1 MLKGFK
7 FGFIENLIVAV
18 FAIVGI
24 NIDKLIGS
32 NLGLHGAL
40 YGALIGHTFS
50 HMLAGMVEFG
60 WKIALNMTIGC
71 VSVIVLVYIYFLFTE
86 NHLVNEYHEH

>member
-50 HMLAGMVEFG
+50 HMLAGMVDFG
-60 WKIALNMTIGC
+60 WKIAFNMAIGC
-71 VSVIVLVYIYFLFTE
+71 ASVIVLVYIYFLFTG
-86 NHLVNEYHEH
+86 HNEAIEHSH

>member
-1 MLKGFK
+1 MYKGFK

-60 WKIALNMTIGC
+60 WKIALNMALGC
-71 VSVIVLVYIYFLFTE
+71 LSVIVLVYIYFLFTE
-86 NHLVNEYHEH
+86 HDTEIEHNH

>member
-32 NLGLHGAL
+32 NL
-40 YGALIGHTFS
+40 
-50 HMLAGMVEFG
+50 
-60 WKIALNMTIGC
+60 
-71 VSVIVLVYIYFLFTE
+71 
-86 NHLVNEYHEH
+86 

>member
-1 MLKGFK
+1 MSKGFK

-50 HMLAGMVEFG
+50 HLLAGMVEFG
-60 WKIALNMTIGC
+60 WKVALNMAIGC
-71 VSVIVLVYIYFLFTE
+71 ASVIVLVYIYFLFAGHDE
-86 NHLVNEYHEH
+86 SVEHEH